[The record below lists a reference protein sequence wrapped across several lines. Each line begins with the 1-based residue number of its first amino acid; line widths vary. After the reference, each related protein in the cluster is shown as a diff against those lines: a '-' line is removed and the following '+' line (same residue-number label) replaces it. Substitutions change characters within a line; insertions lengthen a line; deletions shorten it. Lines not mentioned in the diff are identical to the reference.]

1 MRAVYADPAHRKR
14 VSASLHRRHVR
25 RIQAEIAAGTE
36 RYPPGFAV
44 LAASSR
50 PEDAKR
56 RGYALYLWRRFRVTV
71 EDVARLYDD
80 QDRRCGWCRKS
91 ITFGA
96 GHYKRPARW
105 GVFVDHD
112 HRDGHVRGLL
122 CNRCNRFVG
131 IVERVDGLGLVRLV
145 LYVQRSDPPPD
156 DAA

>member
-1 MRAVYADPAHRKR
+1 MPRKGQTMSADQRAKLSAARRRPTTQAKWRASMRAVYADPAHRKR

-105 GVFVDHD
+105 G
-112 HRDGHVRGLL
+112 
-122 CNRCNRFVG
+122 
-131 IVERVDGLGLVRLV
+131 
-145 LYVQRSDPPPD
+145 
-156 DAA
+156 